1 MKRQKPIQQF
11 TPEQEKYLKA
21 YYDNEYDANRQMS
34 FANAFSAFIL
44 IIIFILYVT
53 KVFELSENTYPYI
66 LITFPIDIV
75 ILLTPSIYALFFKKI
90 LRKPNYKLFVTF
102 SLIFVA
108 IILNLVLPKHSILI
122 WALCIVLTNHYYNP
136 KLCRIVFVSVL
147 FWMLISMYGAMFVG
161 EYDPNYL
168 GYGVVIDGKIEIV
181 DGVKNRFD
189 MLHQMILEGE
199 NRYIKVFAYYYIP
212 RAAII
217 SLIFI
222 VCNSLNMR
230 TYKLLVSEIQVSSD
244 QQKTKTELEVAKDI
258 QLATLPL
265 EFATRKDVELQAE
278 LKAAKEVGGD
288 FYDYYRLG
296 ESHVAFVIGDVSGKG
311 IPAAMFMM
319 KTITCFKNYISLS
332 KTPAEILKLVNKTIN
347 IGNESKMFVTCFL
360 AILDTKTGVMKY
372 ANAGHNPPIIGQKQN
387 YQYLKC
393 NSGFLLGC
401 FPDAYVKDEEI
412 TLNNGDTITLYTDG
426 ITEAMN
432 NNKELYGEKRL
443 LNFFNR
449 KKYSTLLELHHDLK
463 DDIAQFV
470 GDAEQSDDMTYLT
483 LKFHG
488 DEYYYE
494 EKNFLANP
502 DNIPQ
507 ILDFLK
513 QFAKNEEFEH
523 NFANNLLIVG
533 DEICSNI
540 VKFAYKHEDGDIY
553 IRLLYNINE
562 KEFVFTI
569 IDKGEEFN
577 PFDTDAKPLDGDI
590 SDRPVG
596 GLGILIVKQ
605 LMSEHAYDRINGKN
619 IVTLKK
625 KFE

>member
-1 MKRQKPIQQF
+1 MRKKKQVQQY

-34 FANAFSAFIL
+34 FANAFAAVMLLIIL
-44 IIIFILYVT
+44 IMYVT
-53 KVFELSENTYPYI
+53 KLFELSDKIYPYI
-66 LITFPIDIV
+66 LISFPIDIF
-75 ILLTPSIYALFFKKI
+75 ILLTPSFYALFFKKA
-90 LRKPNYKLFVTF
+90 LRKPTYKYFVVF
-102 SLIFVA
+102 SFIFVS
-108 IILNLVLPKHSILI
+108 IILNLILPKHGILI
-122 WALCIVLTNHYYNP
+122 WALCIVLSTHYYNP
-136 KLCRIVFVSVL
+136 KICRVVFITVIT
-147 FWMLISMYGAMFVG
+147 WMLISMYGAMFVG
-161 EYDPNYL
+161 EYDPNLL
-168 GYGVVIDGKIEIV
+168 GYGVIV
-181 DGVKNRFD
+181 DGKVTTVYGAENRYN
-189 MLHQMILEGE
+189 MLHQMLLNGS
-199 NRYIKVFAYYYIP
+199 NRYLKSLIYYYVP

-217 SLIFI
+217 SLIFL
-222 VCNSLNMR
+222 VCNSLNVR
-230 TYKLLVSEIQVSSD
+230 TYKLLVSEIHVSSE

-258 QLATLPL
+258 QLATLPI
-265 EFATRKDVELQAE
+265 EFATKKDVELQAE

-296 ESHVAFVIGDVSGKG
+296 DSHVAIVIGDVSGKG

-319 KTITCFKNYISLS
+319 KTITCFKNYMSLS

-360 AILDTKTGVMKY
+360 AILDTKTGVLKY
-372 ANAGHNPPIIGQKQN
+372 ANAGHNPPIVGQKQH

-432 NNKELYGEKRL
+432 NKKELYGEKRL
-443 LNFFNR
+443 LDFFNR
-449 KKYSTLLELHHDLK
+449 RDYSTLLELHHSLK
-463 DDIAQFV
+463 DDISQFV

-494 EKNFLANP
+494 EKNFLANQ
-502 DNIPQ
+502 DNMPQ
-507 ILDFLK
+507 ILDFLREFAEK
-513 QFAKNEEFEH
+513 EQFDRGFT
-523 NFANNLLIVG
+523 NNLLIVG

-540 VKFAYKHEDGDIY
+540 VKFAYEHDDGDIF
-553 IRLLYNINE
+553 IRLLYNINA
-562 KEFVFTI
+562 KEFICTI
-569 IDKGEEFN
+569 IDKGVEFN
-577 PFDTDAKPLDGDI
+577 PFDAETKPLEGDI
-590 SDRPVG
+590 SNRPVG

-605 LMSEHAYDRINGKN
+605 LMSESFYDRINGKN
-619 IVTLKK
+619 IINLKK